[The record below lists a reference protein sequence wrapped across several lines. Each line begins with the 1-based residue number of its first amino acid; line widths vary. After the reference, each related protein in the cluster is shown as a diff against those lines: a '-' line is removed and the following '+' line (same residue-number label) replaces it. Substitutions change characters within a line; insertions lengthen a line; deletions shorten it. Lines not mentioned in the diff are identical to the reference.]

1 MIVGNMIKMIRT
13 WVNLAKMWATKP
25 RVGFGVGVFGTTD
38 FMNNIDFIKNLD
50 SKLDST
56 RSIQSKKP
64 STKPHI
70 PLSILSVLSC
80 AIVLLAFFGC
90 AKYEVDSSQTS
101 PSDSQSKDTQ
111 TTLVSKSSHSQS
123 KKSPQSPASS
133 AKISPSK
140 EPSKDFTKAESTKKP
155 KSTPQES
162 KKSTQEH
169 QKLDSSKNVQKNSK
183 EPITPQ
189 VPAKT
194 NAQESSQAPKATT
207 QSSTNPPKSIPNP
220 KTLSTLP
227 PPLPLQLSYNE
238 LAKSSPRSDGNAIL
252 HLKKENEKGHQLI
265 HIYDENGA
273 ILASLSFKNR
283 QLDGISR
290 IYKNGEVVKE
300 VPYRE
305 GVLEGE
311 VISILRST
319 RTTQAYKNSKKEG
332 ASITYR
338 NGAII
343 AKKHYK
349 NDILNGEN
357 LFFDAQNIAI
367 KTTYINGK
375 KNGSSSGYARD
386 NLVFLQ
392 NYVDDFLSG
401 EAKTY
406 GQNAILKISRF
417 YKDGVLDGE
426 EIVYDYPSQK
436 PLHKSLHKNGVL
448 SSPYQNYDKEQVYES
463 IKPLDFANALSNDP
477 PQGARET
484 WRYPSG
490 QIAFVKNANKIST
503 YHPNG
508 TLASEFEISASGA
521 SGSTY
526 NQNGVLESKVAYSR
540 DSHIQWLY
548 NADGKTLRTKN
559 EKQRGKNIL
568 QTYKNGSLHK
578 EIITIEGEDLTIYRV
593 FFGGGGSPKIQSE
606 LYEKDKKVVGGKRY
620 EPNGRVVFS
629 YTFRSED
636 ILFDEIFI
644 YGAQER
650 RAKILR

>member
-1 MIVGNMIKMIRT
+1 MIFGNIIKMARA
-13 WVNLAKMWATKP
+13 WVNLAKVEIRKP
-25 RVGFGVGVFGTTD
+25 KIVFCVVVFGTTD
-38 FMNNIDFIKNLD
+38 FVKNIVFIKGLAID
-50 SKLDST
+50 SKIDST
-56 RSIQSKKP
+56 RSIRPSQS

-70 PLSILSVLSC
+70 PIIYMLSC
-80 AIVLLAFFGC
+80 AIVLFAFFGC

-101 PSDSQSKDTQ
+101 PSKTTQ
-111 TTLVSKSSHSQS
+111 DAQATPAVKSNPS
-123 KKSPQSPASS
+123 KKPSQSPASS
-133 AKISPSK
+133 AKSSPSK
-140 EPSKDFTKAESTKKP
+140 DVAKVESTKNP
-155 KSTPQES
+155 KSTPQEP
-162 KKSTQEH
+162 KNSTKES
-169 QKLDSSKNVQKNSK
+169 QKLNFDTNKQEYSK
-183 EPITPQ
+183 EQKPAQ
-189 VPAKT
+189 AKT
-194 NAQESSQAPKATT
+194 KESSQAPKTT
-207 QSSTNPPKSIPNP
+207 AKSSANPPTSIPTP
-220 KTLSTLP
+220 KTPSTLP

-265 HIYDENGA
+265 HIYDENGE
-273 ILASLSFKNR
+273 ILATLSFKNR

-311 VISILRST
+311 VVSILRST
-319 RTTQAYKNSKKEG
+319 RTTQSYKNSKKEG

-338 NGAII
+338 NGIVI

-367 KTTYINGK
+367 KTTYINGR

-417 YKDGVLDGE
+417 YRNGVLDGE

-436 PLHKSLHKNGVL
+436 PLHKSLHKSGVL

-463 IKPLDFANALSNDP
+463 IKPLDFANALSKDS

-508 TLASEFEISASGA
+508 TLASEFEIVANGA
-521 SGSTY
+521 NGSTY

-568 QTYKNGSLHK
+568 QIYKNGSLHK

-593 FFGGGGSPKIQSE
+593 FFGGGGSSPKIQSE

-620 EPNGRVVFS
+620 DSNGKVAFS

-636 ILFDEIFI
+636 ILFDEIFV
-644 YGAQER
+644 YGAQAR
-650 RAKILR
+650 RAKILP

>member
-1 MIVGNMIKMIRT
+1 MTVSNMTKIART
-13 WVNLAKMWATKP
+13 CINLAKMGATKP
-25 RVGFGVGVFGTTD
+25 KVIFGVAVFGTTD
-38 FMNNIDFIKNLD
+38 FAKDTDFARNLD
-50 SKLDST
+50 SKLYSACSMKL
-56 RSIQSKKP
+56 RQP

-70 PLSILSVLSC
+70 PLSVLSVLSC
-80 AIVLLAFFGC
+80 AIILLAFCGC
-90 AKYEVDSSQTS
+90 AKYGYEVDSNQAF
-101 PSDSQSKDTQ
+101 PSDSQSKGTQ
-111 TTLVSKSSHSQS
+111 ATPASKPAQSPS
-123 KKSPQSPASS
+123 KKPSQNPASS
-133 AKISPSK
+133 AKSSPSK
-140 EPSKDFTKAESTKKP
+140 EPNKDFTKAQSAKKP
-155 KSTPQES
+155 SLQES
-162 KKSTQEH
+162 KTPLQEL
-169 QKLDSSKNVQKNSK
+169 QKLDSGKNVQKNSK
-183 EPITPQ
+183 EPIAAQ
-189 VPAKT
+189 AKS
-194 NAQESSQAPKATT
+194 QESSQAPKATA
-207 QSSTNPPKSIPNP
+207 QSNTNLLKSIPSP
-220 KTLSTLP
+220 KAPSTLP

-300 VPYRE
+300 VPYRD
-305 GVLEGE
+305 GILEGE
-311 VISILRST
+311 VVSILRGT
-319 RTTQAYKNSKKEG
+319 RTAQAYKNSKKEG

-357 LFFDAQNIAI
+357 LFFDSQNIAI
-367 KTTYINGK
+367 KTNYVNGRK
-375 KNGSSSGYARD
+375 SGSSSGYARD

-406 GQNAILKISRF
+406 GQNGILKISRF

-463 IKPLDFANALSNDP
+463 IKPLDFANALSKDA

-593 FFGGGGSPKIQSE
+593 FLGGSSPKIQSE

-620 EPNGRVVFS
+620 EANGKVAFS

-644 YGAQER
+644 YGAQAR
-650 RAKILR
+650 RAKILP

>member
-38 FMNNIDFIKNLD
+38 FMNNIGFIKNLD

-56 RSIQSKKP
+56 HSIQSKKT
-64 STKPHI
+64 STKPNI

-140 EPSKDFTKAESTKKP
+140 DFTKAESTKKP

-162 KKSTQEH
+162 KKSPQEH
-169 QKLDSSKNVQKNSK
+169 QKLDSSKNLQKNSK

-189 VPAKT
+189 VPTKT

-357 LFFDAQNIAI
+357 LFFDAQNIVI
-367 KTTYINGK
+367 KTTYVNGR

-392 NYVDDFLSG
+392 SYVDDFLSG

-463 IKPLDFANALSNDP
+463 IKPLDFANALSKDP

-508 TLASEFEISASGA
+508 TLASEFEISANGA

-593 FFGGGGSPKIQSE
+593 FFGGGGLPKIQSE

-620 EPNGRVVFS
+620 EPNGRVAFS

-650 RAKILR
+650 RAKILP

>member
-1 MIVGNMIKMIRT
+1 MIFGNMIKMTKT
-13 WVNLAKMWATKP
+13 WVNLAKMWITKP
-25 RVGFGVGVFGTTD
+25 KVVFGVGVFGTTD
-38 FMNNIDFIKNLD
+38 FIKNIDFAKNLD
-50 SKLDST
+50 SKPDSAPQ
-56 RSIQSKKP
+56 IQSKKP

-70 PLSILSVLSC
+70 PSSILSMLSC
-80 AIVLLAFFGC
+80 AIVLLAFWGC
-90 AKYEVDSSQTS
+90 AKYGYEYEVDSSQTS
-101 PSDSQSKDTQ
+101 QSDSQSKDTQ
-111 TTLVSKSSHSQS
+111 TTLVAKPSHSQS
-123 KKSPQSPASS
+123 KKSSQNPASS
-133 AKISPSK
+133 AKTSPSK
-140 EPSKDFTKAESTKKP
+140 EASKDFTKAESTKKP
-155 KSTPQES
+155 KSTHQES
-162 KKSTQEH
+162 KKSPQEP

-183 EPITPQ
+183 EQMYTQ
-189 VPAKT
+189 AKS
-194 NAQESSQAPKATT
+194 QESSQSSKATA
-207 QSSTNPPKSIPNP
+207 QSSTNPPKSIPSP
-220 KTLSTLP
+220 KTPSTLP

-300 VPYRE
+300 VPYRD

-311 VISILRST
+311 VVSILRST
-319 RTTQAYKNSKKEG
+319 RTTQTYKNSKKEG
-332 ASITYR
+332 ASTTYR

-367 KTTYINGK
+367 KTTYINGR

-463 IKPLDFANALSNDP
+463 IKPLDFANALSKDT

-593 FFGGGGSPKIQSE
+593 FFGGSSPKIQSE

-620 EPNGRVVFS
+620 EPNGKIAFS